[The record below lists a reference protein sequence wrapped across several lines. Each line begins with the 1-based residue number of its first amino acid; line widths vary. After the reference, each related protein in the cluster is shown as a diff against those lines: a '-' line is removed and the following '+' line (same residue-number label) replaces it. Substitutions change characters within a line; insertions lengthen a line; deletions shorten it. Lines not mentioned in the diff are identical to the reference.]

1 MGAAYVTVLDLSRD
15 VPIPA
20 TTEVKLSLSEIAIV
34 MPDSVCYTGFRC
46 KGGMEMTGWWF
57 APAVALGLTA
67 WAMIAMMV
75 V

>member
-1 MGAAYVTVLDLSRD
+1 MTVLDLSLD

-20 TTEVKLSLSEIAIV
+20 TTDVRLSLSEIALV
-34 MPDSVCYTGFRC
+34 MPDSVCYTVLRC
-46 KGGMEMTGWWF
+46 KGGIEMTGWWF